1 MAVTKSNRRRTIR
14 HRIRN
19 KIKGSA
25 ARPRL
30 SIYRSNKAIYC
41 QLIDDQEGRT
51 LAQANSGEV
60 VASTKVEQAK
70 KVGELLAERAKK
82 NQVSYIRFDR
92 GGYLY
97 HGRVKALAEG
107 ARESGLIF

>member
-1 MAVTKSNRRRTIR
+1 MAVTKSGRRRTIR

-30 SIYRSNKAIYC
+30 SVYRSNKAIYC

-51 LAQANSGEV
+51 VAQANSGEV
-60 VASTKVEQAK
+60 QAGSKIEQAK
-70 KVGELLAERAKK
+70 KVGELLAERAQKSD
-82 NQVSYIRFDR
+82 VSYIRFDR

-107 ARESGLIF
+107 AREKGLIF